1 MKFDINPF
9 MFSCEGGRGW
19 GWGINDFKSG
29 TFIGRFKSNSAASTA
44 VKGLIQCCPPSAE
57 FEIVEA
63 GS

>member
-9 MFSCEGGRGW
+9 MCSCEGGW
-19 GWGINDFKSG
+19 GVGINDFKSG

-44 VKGLIQCCPPSAE
+44 VKGLIQCCPPSTE
-57 FEIVEA
+57 FDIVEA